1 MLFSE
6 FKTTRLNA
14 LLQEPY
20 GRERIPDLLE
30 VLKVARPR
38 HVLEIGSYR
47 GVSTEVWALHCAS
60 VTSIDPSPDMA
71 VRRDLHARLAH
82 YPHVNLVEGYSP
94 RIPAHF
100 FPFDLV
106 YLDGD
111 HSAQHVR
118 AEIAAYM
125 PLLDIGGWIGGHD
138 YTDTPAPG
146 DGVKVAVDALLGIP
160 PFRFSDGSWLV
171 NKGTD

>member
-6 FKTTRLNA
+6 YKAQRLLA

-20 GRERIPDLLE
+20 GNLRIPDLAE
-30 VLKVARPR
+30 VFKVARPR
-38 HVLEIGSYR
+38 HVLETGSYR
-47 GVSTEVWALHCAS
+47 GVSTEFWALNCKS
-60 VTSIDPSPDMA
+60 VTSVDPSPNMA

-82 YPHVNLVEGYSP
+82 YPHVHLVEARSP
-94 RIPAHF
+94 WIPMDLF
-100 FPFDLV
+100 RFDLV

-111 HSAQHVR
+111 HSFETVK
-118 AEIAAYM
+118 AEIETYW
-125 PLLDIGGWIGGHD
+125 PLLPAGGWLGGHD

-146 DGVKVAVDALLGIP
+146 DGVKDAVDFLLGVP

-171 NKGTD
+171 YKES